1 MLLVLGIASC
11 FFDKNVFWGSQL
23 IGGIAGFVVFFLI
36 SWAFEI
42 FYHKEGLGG
51 GDVKLA
57 GVVGLLLG
65 WERLLLGLLIAT
77 IPAAIILSILSRG
90 KEGEGREFPFAPF
103 LVLGF
108 GTAMFLGTQIINWYV
123 SLFGI

>member
-1 MLLVLGIASC
+1 M
-11 FFDKNVFWGSQL
+11 
-23 IGGIAGFVVFFLI
+23 
-36 SWAFEI
+36 
-42 FYHKEGLGG
+42 
-51 GDVKLA
+51 
-57 GVVGLLLG
+57 
-65 WERLLLGLLIAT
+65 LGLLIAT

-108 GTAMFLGTQIINWYV
+108 GTSMFFGTQIINWYL